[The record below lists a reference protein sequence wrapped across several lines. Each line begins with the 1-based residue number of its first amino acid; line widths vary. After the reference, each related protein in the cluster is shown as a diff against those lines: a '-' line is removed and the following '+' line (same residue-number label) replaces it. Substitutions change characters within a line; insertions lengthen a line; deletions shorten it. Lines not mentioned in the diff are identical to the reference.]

1 MDNILKTADES
12 EFLRKFQKVSDEF
25 LLVVKEVENQPWV
38 SDRSK
43 KLIEEFKKRLA
54 DIGNKLLLLEINND

>member
-54 DIGNKLLLLEINND
+54 DIRNK